1 MKRDLL
7 VHYVDIKMQTDVN
20 STETEYHQLG
30 EGIDSLTEE
39 FNPETE
45 TKQWINEPNGN
56 TDVSS
61 YTPSISVDMEDCDQ
75 EDTALMDWLDD
86 LIDSL
91 PTGKKAITSYIRVK
105 LNRPVTKDNEKV
117 FRAVK
122 RMCSV
127 SLNSTGGES
136 GNNVTNS
143 FSLGGK
149 GNGIIG
155 YFDISTNSFTAGTYT
170 ENAGGTTTGQISGT
184 DSEE

>member
-1 MKRDLL
+1 MKRNEL
-7 VHYVDIKMQTDVN
+7 VHYVDIKMQTEMN

-61 YTPSISVDMEDCDQ
+61 YTPSLDVEIEDCDQ
-75 EDTALMDWLDD
+75 DDKALMDWIDD
-86 LIDSL
+86 ITDKL
-91 PTGKKAITSYIRVK
+91 PTGKSAISSYVRVR
-105 LNRPVTKDNEKV
+105 LNRPAVKGSETV

-127 SLNSTGGES
+127 SVNSTGGEA
-136 GNNVTNS
+136 GNNVADS

-149 GNGIIG
+149 GSGVQG
-155 YFDISTNSFTAGTYT
+155 YFDITTNVFTEGEYT
-170 ENAGGTTTGQISGT
+170 ADTINQLS
-184 DSEE
+184 SED